1 MVMSAV
7 EVRPHSIRLGGQ
19 EQASIMP
26 TRSADS
32 SAAITP
38 RPVTVLADAATS
50 AYSVSG
56 IQLMHGQ
63 QQATAVQ
70 IASKSL
76 QVIGKELTLIKRGLS
91 QALHQGVQNVPGLQ
105 DSLVRSKSGIQQ
117 VVEQAS
123 FDGNKVID
131 NELHLKLDKAN
142 IRRFSIPGLNVH
154 RLSERAEQI
163 RLDFPQGQSVM
174 IQFDGLA
181 DGERT
186 VKMLD
191 RSVIGLGMRASL
203 GEDGAILFEASETAY
218 RQMQQKVLVTGEG
231 HRFPAGQPNVLS
243 LKAEPDGIAELSFDL
258 GSRDGIKQSIA
269 KVNQHLGQVQTSLEQ
284 AKDFHSELGVQMQ
297 SVHNSSRQLSVS
309 AVNAKLN
316 SFIESSSQF
325 TSTFQALN
333 AQANVRRHTVVA
345 LLK

>member
-1 MVMSAV
+1 MVMSTV

-32 SAAITP
+32 STAIKP
-38 RPVTVLADAATS
+38 RPAQVQADTAS

-56 IQLMHGQ
+56 IQLTQGQ

-76 QVIGKELTLIKRGLS
+76 QVIGKELTQIKRGLT
-91 QALHQGVQNVPGLQ
+91 QAVNQGVQNVPGLQ
-105 DSLVRSKSGIQQ
+105 DTLVRSKATIQN
-117 VVEQAS
+117 VVEHAR
-123 FDGNKVID
+123 FDGQKVLN
-131 NELHLKLDKAN
+131 NELHLKLDKAD

-154 RLSERAEQI
+154 RLSDKAEQI
-163 RLDFPQGQSVM
+163 RLDFPQGQAVM
-174 IQFDGLA
+174 IQFDGQA
-181 DGERT
+181 DGART

-191 RSVIGLGMRASL
+191 RSLIALGMRASL
-203 GEDGAILFEASETAY
+203 ADDGSILFEARDNAY
-218 RQMQQKVLVTGEG
+218 QQMQQKVMVTGEG
-231 HRFPAGQPNVLS
+231 HRFPAGQPNVLN
-243 LKAEPDGIAELSFDL
+243 LKSEPDGIAELGFDL
-258 GSRDGIKQSIA
+258 ASRDGMKQTIA
-269 KVNQHLGQVQTSLEQ
+269 KVNQHLRQVQTSLQE
-284 AKDFHSELGVQMQ
+284 AKAFHGELNSQMRSIQ
-297 SVHNSSRQLSVS
+297 NKTAQLSVDD
-309 AVNAKLN
+309 VNAKLDGFVQK
-316 SFIESSSQF
+316 SGEF

>member
-1 MVMSAV
+1 MVMSTV

-32 SAAITP
+32 STAIKP
-38 RPVTVLADAATS
+38 RPAQVQADTAS

-56 IQLMHGQ
+56 IQLTQGQ

-76 QVIGKELTLIKRGLS
+76 QVIGKELTQIKRGLT
-91 QALHQGVQNVPGLQ
+91 QAVNQGVQNVPGLQ
-105 DSLVRSKSGIQQ
+105 DTLVRSKATIQN
-117 VVEQAS
+117 VVEHAR
-123 FDGNKVID
+123 FDGQKVLN
-131 NELHLKLDKAN
+131 NELHLKLDKAD

-154 RLSERAEQI
+154 RLSDKAEQI
-163 RLDFPQGQSVM
+163 RLDFPQGQAVM
-174 IQFDGLA
+174 IQFDGQA
-181 DGERT
+181 DGART

-191 RSVIGLGMRASL
+191 RSLIALGMRASL
-203 GEDGAILFEASETAY
+203 ADDGSILFEARENAY
-218 RQMQQKVLVTGEG
+218 QQMQQKVMVTGEG
-231 HRFPAGQPNVLS
+231 HRFPAGQPNVLN
-243 LKAEPDGIAELSFDL
+243 LKSEPDGIAELGFDL
-258 GSRDGIKQSIA
+258 ASRDGMKQTIA
-269 KVNQHLGQVQTSLEQ
+269 KVNQHLRQVQTSLQE
-284 AKDFHSELGVQMQ
+284 AKAFHGELNTQMRSIQ
-297 SVHNSSRQLSVS
+297 NKTAQLSVDD
-309 AVNAKLN
+309 VNAKLDGFVQK
-316 SFIESSSQF
+316 SGEF

>member
-1 MVMSAV
+1 MVMSTV

-19 EQASIMP
+19 EKASIMP

-32 SAAITP
+32 TVAVKP
-38 RPVTVLADAATS
+38 RPTQTQADAPS

-56 IQLMHGQ
+56 VQLAQGQ
-63 QQATAVQ
+63 QQATSVQ

-76 QVIGKELTLIKRGLS
+76 HVIGKELTQIKRGLS
-91 QALHQGVQNVPGLQ
+91 QALNQGVQNVPGLQ
-105 DSLVRSKSGIQQ
+105 ESLVRSKSSIQQ
-117 VVEQAS
+117 VVERAR
-123 FDGNKVID
+123 FDGNKVVD
-131 NELHLKLDKAN
+131 NELRLKLDKAD

-154 RLSERAEQI
+154 RLSEKAEQI

-174 IQFDGLA
+174 IQFDGQA
-181 DGERT
+181 DGTRT

-191 RSVIGLGMRASL
+191 RSLIAMGMRASL
-203 GEDGAILFEASETAY
+203 GEDGAILFEARDTAY
-218 RQMQQKVLVTGEG
+218 QQMQQKVMVTGEG
-231 HRFPAGQPNVLS
+231 HRFPAGHPNVLN
-243 LKAEPDGIAELSFDL
+243 LKSEPDGIAELSLDL

-269 KVNQHLGQVQTSLEQ
+269 KVNQHLRQVHTSLEE
-284 AKDFHSELGVQMQ
+284 AKVFHGELNAQMRVIQ
-297 SVHNSSRQLSVS
+297 SKSSQLSVDD
-309 AVNAKLN
+309 VNTKLDGFMAT
-316 SFIESSSQF
+316 SGQF

>member
-1 MVMSAV
+1 MVMSTV

-32 SAAITP
+32 STAIKP
-38 RPVTVLADAATS
+38 RPAQVQADTAS

-56 IQLMHGQ
+56 IQLTQGQ

-76 QVIGKELTLIKRGLS
+76 QVIGKELTQIKRGLT
-91 QALHQGVQNVPGLQ
+91 QAVNQGVQNVPGLQ
-105 DSLVRSKSGIQQ
+105 DTLVRSKATIQN
-117 VVEQAS
+117 VVEHAR
-123 FDGNKVID
+123 FDGQKVLN
-131 NELHLKLDKAN
+131 NELHLKLDKAD

-154 RLSERAEQI
+154 RLSDKAEQI
-163 RLDFPQGQSVM
+163 RLDFPQGQAVM
-174 IQFDGLA
+174 IQFDGQA
-181 DGERT
+181 DGART

-191 RSVIGLGMRASL
+191 RSLIALGMRASL
-203 GEDGAILFEASETAY
+203 ADDGSILFEARDNAY
-218 RQMQQKVLVTGEG
+218 QQMQQTVMVTGEG
-231 HRFPAGQPNVLS
+231 HRFPAGQPNVLN
-243 LKAEPDGIAELSFDL
+243 LKSEPDGIAELGFDL
-258 GSRDGIKQSIA
+258 ASRDGMKQTIA
-269 KVNQHLGQVQTSLEQ
+269 KVNQHLRQVQTSLQE
-284 AKDFHSELGVQMQ
+284 AKAFHGELNTQMRSIQ
-297 SVHNSSRQLSVS
+297 NKTAQLSVDD
-309 AVNAKLN
+309 VNAKLDGFVQK
-316 SFIESSSQF
+316 SGEF

>member
-1 MVMSAV
+1 MVMSTV

-32 SAAITP
+32 STAIKP
-38 RPVTVLADAATS
+38 RPAQVQADTAS

-56 IQLMHGQ
+56 IQLTQGQ

-76 QVIGKELTLIKRGLS
+76 QVIGKELTQIKRGLT
-91 QALHQGVQNVPGLQ
+91 QAVNQGVQNVPGLQ
-105 DSLVRSKSGIQQ
+105 DTLVRSKATIQN
-117 VVEQAS
+117 VVEHAR
-123 FDGNKVID
+123 FDGQKVLN
-131 NELHLKLDKAN
+131 NELHLKLDKAD

-154 RLSERAEQI
+154 RLSDKAEQI
-163 RLDFPQGQSVM
+163 RLDFPQGQAVM
-174 IQFDGLA
+174 IQFDGQA
-181 DGERT
+181 DGART

-191 RSVIGLGMRASL
+191 RSLIALGMRASL
-203 GEDGAILFEASETAY
+203 ADDGSILFEARDNAY
-218 RQMQQKVLVTGEG
+218 QQMHQKVMVTGEG
-231 HRFPAGQPNVLS
+231 HRFPAGQPNVLN
-243 LKAEPDGIAELSFDL
+243 LKSEPDGIAELGFDL
-258 GSRDGIKQSIA
+258 ASRDGMKQTIA
-269 KVNQHLGQVQTSLEQ
+269 KVNQHLRQVQTSLQE
-284 AKDFHSELGVQMQ
+284 AKAFHGELNTQMRSIQ
-297 SVHNSSRQLSVS
+297 NKTAQLSVDD
-309 AVNAKLN
+309 VNAKLDGFVQK
-316 SFIESSSQF
+316 SGEF

>member
-1 MVMSAV
+1 MVMSTV

-32 SAAITP
+32 STAIKP
-38 RPVTVLADAATS
+38 RPAQVQADTAS

-56 IQLMHGQ
+56 IQLTQGQ

-76 QVIGKELTLIKRGLS
+76 QVIGKELTQIKRGLT
-91 QALHQGVQNVPGLQ
+91 QAVNQGVQNVPGLQ
-105 DSLVRSKSGIQQ
+105 DTLVRSKATIQN
-117 VVEQAS
+117 VVEHAR
-123 FDGNKVID
+123 FDGQKVLN
-131 NELHLKLDKAN
+131 NELHLKLDKAD

-154 RLSERAEQI
+154 RLSDKAEQI
-163 RLDFPQGQSVM
+163 RLDFPQGQAVM
-174 IQFDGLA
+174 IQFDGQA
-181 DGERT
+181 DAART

-191 RSVIGLGMRASL
+191 RSLIALGMRASL
-203 GEDGAILFEASETAY
+203 ADDGSILFEARDNAY
-218 RQMQQKVLVTGEG
+218 QQMQQKVMVTGEG
-231 HRFPAGQPNVLS
+231 HRFPAGQPNVLN
-243 LKAEPDGIAELSFDL
+243 LKSEPDGIAELGFDL
-258 GSRDGIKQSIA
+258 ASRDGMKQTIA
-269 KVNQHLGQVQTSLEQ
+269 KVNQHLRQVQTSLQE
-284 AKDFHSELGVQMQ
+284 AKAFHGELNTQMRSIQ
-297 SVHNSSRQLSVS
+297 NKTAQLSVDD
-309 AVNAKLN
+309 VNAKLDGFVQK
-316 SFIESSSQF
+316 SGEF

>member
-1 MVMSAV
+1 MVMSTV

-32 SAAITP
+32 STAIKP
-38 RPVTVLADAATS
+38 RPAQVQADTAS

-56 IQLMHGQ
+56 IQLTQGQ

-76 QVIGKELTLIKRGLS
+76 QVIGKELTQIKRGLT
-91 QALHQGVQNVPGLQ
+91 QAVNQGVQNVPGLQ
-105 DSLVRSKSGIQQ
+105 DTLVRSKATIQN
-117 VVEQAS
+117 VVEHAR
-123 FDGNKVID
+123 FDGQKVLN
-131 NELHLKLDKAN
+131 NELHLKLDKAD

-154 RLSERAEQI
+154 RLSDKAEQI
-163 RLDFPQGQSVM
+163 RLDFPQGQAVM
-174 IQFDGLA
+174 IQFDGQA
-181 DGERT
+181 DGART

-191 RSVIGLGMRASL
+191 RSLIALGMRASL
-203 GEDGAILFEASETAY
+203 SDDGSILFEARDNAY
-218 RQMQQKVLVTGEG
+218 QQMQQKVMVTGEG
-231 HRFPAGQPNVLS
+231 HRFPAGQPNVLN
-243 LKAEPDGIAELSFDL
+243 LKSEPDGIAELGFDL
-258 GSRDGIKQSIA
+258 ASRDGMKQTIA
-269 KVNQHLGQVQTSLEQ
+269 KVNQHLRQVQTSLQE
-284 AKDFHSELGVQMQ
+284 AKAFHGELNTQMRSIQ
-297 SVHNSSRQLSVS
+297 NKTAQLSVDD
-309 AVNAKLN
+309 VNAKLDGFVQK
-316 SFIESSSQF
+316 SGEF

>member
-1 MVMSAV
+1 MVMSTV

-32 SAAITP
+32 STAIKP
-38 RPVTVLADAATS
+38 CPAQVQADTAS

-56 IQLMHGQ
+56 IQLTQGQ

-76 QVIGKELTLIKRGLS
+76 QVIGKELTQIKRGLT
-91 QALHQGVQNVPGLQ
+91 QAVNQGVQNVPGLQ
-105 DSLVRSKSGIQQ
+105 DTLVRSKATIQN
-117 VVEQAS
+117 VVEHAR
-123 FDGNKVID
+123 FDGQKVLN
-131 NELHLKLDKAN
+131 NELHLKLDKAD

-154 RLSERAEQI
+154 RLSDKAEQI
-163 RLDFPQGQSVM
+163 RLDFPQGQAVM
-174 IQFDGLA
+174 IQFDGQA
-181 DGERT
+181 DGART

-191 RSVIGLGMRASL
+191 RSLIALGMRASL
-203 GEDGAILFEASETAY
+203 ADDGSILFEARDNAY
-218 RQMQQKVLVTGEG
+218 QQMQQKVMVTGEG
-231 HRFPAGQPNVLS
+231 HRFPAGQPNVLN
-243 LKAEPDGIAELSFDL
+243 LKSEPDGIAELGFDL
-258 GSRDGIKQSIA
+258 ASRDGMKQTIA
-269 KVNQHLGQVQTSLEQ
+269 KVNQHLRQVQTSLQE
-284 AKDFHSELGVQMQ
+284 AKAFHGELNTQMRSIQ
-297 SVHNSSRQLSVS
+297 NKTAQLSVDD
-309 AVNAKLN
+309 VNAKLDGFVQK
-316 SFIESSSQF
+316 SGEF

>member
-1 MVMSAV
+1 MVMSTV

-32 SAAITP
+32 SSAIKP
-38 RPVTVLADAATS
+38 RPTQVQADTAS

-56 IQLMHGQ
+56 IQLTQGQ

-76 QVIGKELTLIKRGLS
+76 QVIGKELTQIKRGLT
-91 QALHQGVQNVPGLQ
+91 QAVNQGVQNVPGLQ
-105 DSLVRSKSGIQQ
+105 EGLVRSKASIQQ

-123 FDGNKVID
+123 FDGQKVID
-131 NELHLKLDKAN
+131 NELHLKLDKAD

-154 RLSERAEQI
+154 RLSEKAEQI

-174 IQFDGLA
+174 IQFDGQA
-181 DGERT
+181 DGART

-191 RSVIGLGMRASL
+191 RSLIAMGMRASL
-203 GEDGAILFEASETAY
+203 AEDGTILFEARETAY
-218 RQMQQKVLVTGEG
+218 QQMQQKVLVTGEG
-231 HRFPAGQPNVLS
+231 HRFPAGQANVLN
-243 LKAEPDGIAELSFDL
+243 LKSEPDGIAELSFDL
-258 GSRDGIKQSIA
+258 GSRDGIKQTIA
-269 KVNQHLGQVQTSLEQ
+269 KVNQHIRQVQTSLEE
-284 AKDFHSELGVQMQ
+284 AKAFHGELNSQMRTVQSQ
-297 SVHNSSRQLSVS
+297 SKQLS
-309 AVNAKLN
+309 AADVNAKLDGFMTT
-316 SFIESSSQF
+316 SGQF
-325 TSTFQALN
+325 SSTFQALN

>member
-1 MVMSAV
+1 MVMSTV

-32 SAAITP
+32 STAIKP
-38 RPVTVLADAATS
+38 RPAQVQADTAS

-56 IQLMHGQ
+56 IQLTQGQ

-76 QVIGKELTLIKRGLS
+76 QVIGKELTQIKRGLT
-91 QALHQGVQNVPGLQ
+91 QAVNQGVQNVPGLQ
-105 DSLVRSKSGIQQ
+105 DTLVRSKATIQN
-117 VVEQAS
+117 VVEHAR
-123 FDGNKVID
+123 FDGQKVLN
-131 NELHLKLDKAN
+131 NELHLKLDKAD

-154 RLSERAEQI
+154 RLSDKAEQI
-163 RLDFPQGQSVM
+163 RLDFPQGQAVM
-174 IQFDGLA
+174 IQFDGQA
-181 DGERT
+181 DGART

-191 RSVIGLGMRASL
+191 RSLIALGMRASL
-203 GEDGAILFEASETAY
+203 ADDGSILFEARDNAY
-218 RQMQQKVLVTGEG
+218 QQMQKKVMVTGEG
-231 HRFPAGQPNVLS
+231 HRFPAGQPNVLN
-243 LKAEPDGIAELSFDL
+243 LKSEPDGIAELGFDL
-258 GSRDGIKQSIA
+258 ASRDGMKQTIA
-269 KVNQHLGQVQTSLEQ
+269 KVNQHLRQVQTSLQE
-284 AKDFHSELGVQMQ
+284 AKAFHGELNTQMRSIQ
-297 SVHNSSRQLSVS
+297 NKTAQLSVDD
-309 AVNAKLN
+309 VNAKLDGFVQK
-316 SFIESSSQF
+316 SGEF

>member
-1 MVMSAV
+1 MVMSTV

-32 SAAITP
+32 STAIKP
-38 RPVTVLADAATS
+38 RPAQVQADTAS

-56 IQLMHGQ
+56 IQLTQGQ

-76 QVIGKELTLIKRGLS
+76 QVIGKELTQIKRGLT
-91 QALHQGVQNVPGLQ
+91 QAVNQGVQNVPGLQ
-105 DSLVRSKSGIQQ
+105 DTLARSKATIQN
-117 VVEQAS
+117 VVEHAR
-123 FDGNKVID
+123 FDGQKVLN
-131 NELHLKLDKAN
+131 NELHLKLDKAD

-154 RLSERAEQI
+154 RLSDKAEQI
-163 RLDFPQGQSVM
+163 RLDFPQGQAVM
-174 IQFDGLA
+174 IQFDGQA
-181 DGERT
+181 DGART

-191 RSVIGLGMRASL
+191 RSLIALGMRASL
-203 GEDGAILFEASETAY
+203 ADDGSILFEARDNAY
-218 RQMQQKVLVTGEG
+218 QQMQQKVMVTGEG
-231 HRFPAGQPNVLS
+231 HRFPAGQPNVLN
-243 LKAEPDGIAELSFDL
+243 LKSEPDGIAELGFDL
-258 GSRDGIKQSIA
+258 ASRDGMKQTIA
-269 KVNQHLGQVQTSLEQ
+269 KVNQHLRQVQTSLQE
-284 AKDFHSELGVQMQ
+284 AKAFHGELNTQMRSIQ
-297 SVHNSSRQLSVS
+297 NKTAQLSVDD
-309 AVNAKLN
+309 VNAKLDGFVQK
-316 SFIESSSQF
+316 SGEF

>member
-1 MVMSAV
+1 MVMSTV

-32 SAAITP
+32 SAAIKP
-38 RPVTVLADAATS
+38 RPAQVQADTAS

-56 IQLMHGQ
+56 IQLTQGQ

-76 QVIGKELTLIKRGLS
+76 QVIGKELTQIKRGLT
-91 QALHQGVQNVPGLQ
+91 QAVNQGVQNVPGLQ
-105 DSLVRSKSGIQQ
+105 DTLVRSKATIQN
-117 VVEQAS
+117 VVEHAR
-123 FDGNKVID
+123 FDGQKVLN
-131 NELHLKLDKAN
+131 NELHLKLDKAD

-154 RLSERAEQI
+154 RLSDKAEQI
-163 RLDFPQGQSVM
+163 RLDFPQGQAVM
-174 IQFDGLA
+174 IQFDGQA
-181 DGERT
+181 DGART

-191 RSVIGLGMRASL
+191 RSLIALGMRASL
-203 GEDGAILFEASETAY
+203 ADDGSILFEARDNAY
-218 RQMQQKVLVTGEG
+218 QQMQQKVMVTGEG
-231 HRFPAGQPNVLS
+231 HRFPAGQPNVLN
-243 LKAEPDGIAELSFDL
+243 LKSEPDGIAELGFDL
-258 GSRDGIKQSIA
+258 ASRDGMKQTIA
-269 KVNQHLGQVQTSLEQ
+269 KVNQHLRQVQTSLQE
-284 AKDFHSELGVQMQ
+284 AKAFHGELNTQMCSIQ
-297 SVHNSSRQLSVS
+297 NKTAQLSVDD
-309 AVNAKLN
+309 VNAKLDGFVQK
-316 SFIESSSQF
+316 SGEF

>member
-1 MVMSAV
+1 MVMSTV

-32 SAAITP
+32 STAIKP
-38 RPVTVLADAATS
+38 RPAQVQADTAS

-56 IQLMHGQ
+56 IQLTQGQ

-76 QVIGKELTLIKRGLS
+76 QVIGKELTQIKRGLT
-91 QALHQGVQNVPGLQ
+91 QAVNQGVQNVPGLQ
-105 DSLVRSKSGIQQ
+105 DTLVRSKATIQN
-117 VVEQAS
+117 VVAHAR
-123 FDGNKVID
+123 FDGQKVLN
-131 NELHLKLDKAN
+131 NELHLKLDKAD

-154 RLSERAEQI
+154 RLSDKAEQI
-163 RLDFPQGQSVM
+163 RLDFPQGQAVM
-174 IQFDGLA
+174 IQFDGQA
-181 DGERT
+181 DGART

-191 RSVIGLGMRASL
+191 RSLIALGMRASL
-203 GEDGAILFEASETAY
+203 ADDGSILFEARDNAY
-218 RQMQQKVLVTGEG
+218 QQMQQKVMVTGEG
-231 HRFPAGQPNVLS
+231 HRFPAGQPNVLN
-243 LKAEPDGIAELSFDL
+243 LKSEPDGIAELGFDL
-258 GSRDGIKQSIA
+258 ASRDGMKQTIA
-269 KVNQHLGQVQTSLEQ
+269 KVNQHLRQVQTSLQE
-284 AKDFHSELGVQMQ
+284 AKAFHGELNTQMRSIQ
-297 SVHNSSRQLSVS
+297 NKTAQLSVDD
-309 AVNAKLN
+309 VNAKLDGFVQK
-316 SFIESSSQF
+316 SGEF

>member
-1 MVMSAV
+1 MVMSTV

-32 SAAITP
+32 STAIKP
-38 RPVTVLADAATS
+38 RPAQVQADTAS

-56 IQLMHGQ
+56 IQLTQGQ

-76 QVIGKELTLIKRGLS
+76 QVIGKELTQIKRGLT
-91 QALHQGVQNVPGLQ
+91 QAVNQGVQNVPGLQ
-105 DSLVRSKSGIQQ
+105 DTLIRSKATIQN
-117 VVEQAS
+117 VVEHAR
-123 FDGNKVID
+123 FDGQKVLD
-131 NELHLKLDKAN
+131 NELHLKLDKAD

-154 RLSERAEQI
+154 RLSDKAEQI
-163 RLDFPQGQSVM
+163 RLDFPQGQAVM
-174 IQFDGLA
+174 IQFDGQA
-181 DGERT
+181 DGART

-191 RSVIGLGMRASL
+191 RSLIALGMRASL
-203 GEDGAILFEASETAY
+203 ADDGSILFEARDNAY
-218 RQMQQKVLVTGEG
+218 QQMQQKVMVTGEG
-231 HRFPAGQPNVLS
+231 HRFPAGQPNVLN
-243 LKAEPDGIAELSFDL
+243 LKSEPDGIAELGFDL
-258 GSRDGIKQSIA
+258 ASRDGMKQTIA
-269 KVNQHLGQVQTSLEQ
+269 KVNQHLRQVQTSLQE
-284 AKDFHSELGVQMQ
+284 AKAFHGELNTQMRSIQ
-297 SVHNSSRQLSVS
+297 NKTAQLSVDD
-309 AVNAKLN
+309 VNAKLD
-316 SFIESSSQF
+316 SFVQKSGEF

>member
-1 MVMSAV
+1 MVMSTV

-32 SAAITP
+32 STAIKP
-38 RPVTVLADAATS
+38 HPAQVQADTAS

-56 IQLMHGQ
+56 IQLTQGQ

-76 QVIGKELTLIKRGLS
+76 QVIGKELTQIKRGLT
-91 QALHQGVQNVPGLQ
+91 QAVNQGVQNVPGLQ
-105 DSLVRSKSGIQQ
+105 DTLVRSKATIQN
-117 VVEQAS
+117 VVEHAR
-123 FDGNKVID
+123 FDGQKVLN
-131 NELHLKLDKAN
+131 NELHLKLDKAD

-154 RLSERAEQI
+154 RLSDKAEQI
-163 RLDFPQGQSVM
+163 RLDFPQGQAVM
-174 IQFDGLA
+174 IQFDGQA
-181 DGERT
+181 DGART

-191 RSVIGLGMRASL
+191 RSLIALGMRASL
-203 GEDGAILFEASETAY
+203 ADDGSILFEARDNAY
-218 RQMQQKVLVTGEG
+218 QQMQQKVMVTGEG
-231 HRFPAGQPNVLS
+231 HRFPAGQPNVLN
-243 LKAEPDGIAELSFDL
+243 LKSEPDGIAELGFDL
-258 GSRDGIKQSIA
+258 ASRDGMKQTIA
-269 KVNQHLGQVQTSLEQ
+269 KVNQHLRQVQTSLQE
-284 AKDFHSELGVQMQ
+284 AKAFHGELNTQMRSIQ
-297 SVHNSSRQLSVS
+297 NKTAQLSVDD
-309 AVNAKLN
+309 VNAKLDGFVQK
-316 SFIESSSQF
+316 SGEF

>member
-1 MVMSAV
+1 MVMSTV

-32 SAAITP
+32 STAIKP
-38 RPVTVLADAATS
+38 RPAQVQADTAS

-56 IQLMHGQ
+56 IQLTQGQ

-76 QVIGKELTLIKRGLS
+76 QVIGKELTQIKRGLT
-91 QALHQGVQNVPGLQ
+91 QAVNQGVQNVPGLQ
-105 DSLVRSKSGIQQ
+105 DTLVRSKATIQN
-117 VVEQAS
+117 VVEHAR
-123 FDGNKVID
+123 FDGQKVLN
-131 NELHLKLDKAN
+131 NELHLKLDKAD

-154 RLSERAEQI
+154 RLSDKAEQI
-163 RLDFPQGQSVM
+163 RLDFPQGQAVM
-174 IQFDGLA
+174 IQFDGQA
-181 DGERT
+181 DGART

-191 RSVIGLGMRASL
+191 RSLIALGMRASL
-203 GEDGAILFEASETAY
+203 ADDGSILFEARDNAY
-218 RQMQQKVLVTGEG
+218 QQMQQKVMVTGEG
-231 HRFPAGQPNVLS
+231 HRFPAGQPNVLN
-243 LKAEPDGIAELSFDL
+243 LKSEPDGIAELGFDL
-258 GSRDGIKQSIA
+258 ASRDGMKQTIA
-269 KVNQHLGQVQTSLEQ
+269 KVNQHLRQVQTSLQE
-284 AKDFHSELGVQMQ
+284 AKAFHGELNTQMRSIQ
-297 SVHNSSRQLSVS
+297 NKTAQLSVDD
-309 AVNAKLN
+309 VNAKLDGFVQK
-316 SFIESSSQF
+316 SDEF

>member
-1 MVMSAV
+1 MVMSTV

-32 SAAITP
+32 STAIKP
-38 RPVTVLADAATS
+38 RPAQVQADTAS

-56 IQLMHGQ
+56 IQLTQGQ

-76 QVIGKELTLIKRGLS
+76 QVIGKELTQIKRGLT
-91 QALHQGVQNVPGLQ
+91 QAVNQGVQNVPGLQ
-105 DSLVRSKSGIQQ
+105 DTLVRSKATIQN
-117 VVEQAS
+117 VVEHAR
-123 FDGNKVID
+123 FDGQKVLD
-131 NELHLKLDKAN
+131 NELHLKLDKAD

-154 RLSERAEQI
+154 RLSDKAEQI
-163 RLDFPQGQSVM
+163 RLDFPQGQAVM
-174 IQFDGLA
+174 IQFDGQA
-181 DGERT
+181 DGART

-191 RSVIGLGMRASL
+191 RSLIALGMRASL
-203 GEDGAILFEASETAY
+203 ADDGSILFEARDNAY
-218 RQMQQKVLVTGEG
+218 QQMQQKVMVTGEG
-231 HRFPAGQPNVLS
+231 HRFPAGQPNVLN
-243 LKAEPDGIAELSFDL
+243 LKSEPDGIAELGFDL
-258 GSRDGIKQSIA
+258 ASRDGMKQTIA
-269 KVNQHLGQVQTSLEQ
+269 KVNQHLRQVQTSLQE
-284 AKDFHSELGVQMQ
+284 AKAFHGELNTQMRSIQ
-297 SVHNSSRQLSVS
+297 NKTAQLSVDD
-309 AVNAKLN
+309 VNAKLD
-316 SFIESSSQF
+316 SFVQKSGEF

>member
-1 MVMSAV
+1 MVMSTV

-32 SAAITP
+32 STAIKP
-38 RPVTVLADAATS
+38 RPAQVQADTAS

-56 IQLMHGQ
+56 IQLTQGQ

-76 QVIGKELTLIKRGLS
+76 QVIGKELTQIKRGLT
-91 QALHQGVQNVPGLQ
+91 QAVNQGVQNVPGLQ
-105 DSLVRSKSGIQQ
+105 DTLVRSKATIQN
-117 VVEQAS
+117 VVEHAR
-123 FDGNKVID
+123 FDGQKVLN
-131 NELHLKLDKAN
+131 NELHLKLDKAD

-154 RLSERAEQI
+154 RLSDKAEQI
-163 RLDFPQGQSVM
+163 RLDFPQGQAVM
-174 IQFDGLA
+174 IQFDGQA
-181 DGERT
+181 DGART

-191 RSVIGLGMRASL
+191 RSLIALGMRASL
-203 GEDGAILFEASETAY
+203 ADDGSILFEARDNAY
-218 RQMQQKVLVTGEG
+218 QQMQQKVMVTGEG
-231 HRFPAGQPNVLS
+231 HRFPAGQPNVLN
-243 LKAEPDGIAELSFDL
+243 LKSEPDGIAELGFDL
-258 GSRDGIKQSIA
+258 ASRDGMKQTIA
-269 KVNQHLGQVQTSLEQ
+269 KVNQHLRQVQTSLQE
-284 AKDFHSELGVQMQ
+284 AKAFHGELNTQMRSIQ
-297 SVHNSSRQLSVS
+297 NKNAQLSVDD
-309 AVNAKLN
+309 VNAKLDGFVQK
-316 SFIESSSQF
+316 SGEF

>member
-1 MVMSAV
+1 MVMSTV

-32 SAAITP
+32 STAIKP
-38 RPVTVLADAATS
+38 RPAQVQADTAS

-56 IQLMHGQ
+56 IQLTQGQ

-76 QVIGKELTLIKRGLS
+76 QVIGKELTQIKRGLT
-91 QALHQGVQNVPGLQ
+91 QAVNQGVQNVPGLQ
-105 DSLVRSKSGIQQ
+105 DTLVRSKATIQN
-117 VVEQAS
+117 VVEHAR
-123 FDGNKVID
+123 FDGQKVLN
-131 NELHLKLDKAN
+131 NELHLKLDKAD

-154 RLSERAEQI
+154 RLSDKAEQI
-163 RLDFPQGQSVM
+163 RLDFPQGQAVM
-174 IQFDGLA
+174 IQFDGQA
-181 DGERT
+181 DGART

-191 RSVIGLGMRASL
+191 RSLIALGMRASL
-203 GEDGAILFEASETAY
+203 ADDGSILFEARDNAY
-218 RQMQQKVLVTGEG
+218 QQMQQKVMVTGEG
-231 HRFPAGQPNVLS
+231 HRFPAGQPNVLN
-243 LKAEPDGIAELSFDL
+243 LKSEPDGIAELGFDL
-258 GSRDGIKQSIA
+258 ASRDGMKQTIA
-269 KVNQHLGQVQTSLEQ
+269 KVNQHLRQVQTSLQE
-284 AKDFHSELGVQMQ
+284 AKAFHGELNTQMRSIQ
-297 SVHNSSRQLSVS
+297 NKTVQLSVDD
-309 AVNAKLN
+309 VNAKLDGFVQK
-316 SFIESSSQF
+316 SGEF

>member
-1 MVMSAV
+1 MVMSTV

-32 SAAITP
+32 STAIKP
-38 RPVTVLADAATS
+38 RPAQVQADTAS

-56 IQLMHGQ
+56 IQLTQGQ

-76 QVIGKELTLIKRGLS
+76 QVIGKELTQIKRGLT
-91 QALHQGVQNVPGLQ
+91 QAVNQGVQNVPGLQ
-105 DSLVRSKSGIQQ
+105 DTLVRSKATIQN
-117 VVEQAS
+117 VVEHAC
-123 FDGNKVID
+123 FDGQKVLN
-131 NELHLKLDKAN
+131 NELHLKLDKAD

-154 RLSERAEQI
+154 RLSDKAEQI
-163 RLDFPQGQSVM
+163 RLDFPQGQAVM
-174 IQFDGLA
+174 IQFDGQA
-181 DGERT
+181 DGVRT

-191 RSVIGLGMRASL
+191 RSLIALGMRASL
-203 GEDGAILFEASETAY
+203 ADDGSILFEARDNAY
-218 RQMQQKVLVTGEG
+218 QQMQQKVMVTGEG
-231 HRFPAGQPNVLS
+231 HRFPAGQPNVLN
-243 LKAEPDGIAELSFDL
+243 LKSEPDGIAELGFDL
-258 GSRDGIKQSIA
+258 ASRDGMKQTIA
-269 KVNQHLGQVQTSLEQ
+269 KVNQHLRQVQTSLQE
-284 AKDFHSELGVQMQ
+284 AKAFHGELNTQMRSIQ
-297 SVHNSSRQLSVS
+297 NKTAQLSVDD
-309 AVNAKLN
+309 VNAKLDGFVQK
-316 SFIESSSQF
+316 SGDF